1 MTNKRKHS
9 PEFKVQVA
17 LAALKEEKT
26 ISQISS
32 HYEIHPTQVRR
43 WRDSLKQNLA
53 ISFTNGPLRELK
65 EKDKL
70 IDNLY
75 QQVGQLTMELE
86 WLKKKL
92 HFN

>member
-17 LAALKEEKT
+17 LEALKEEKT
-26 ISQISS
+26 LSQISS

-53 ISFTNGPLRELK
+53 ISFTDGPINELR

-70 IDNLY
+70 IDDLY
-75 QQVGQLTMELE
+75 QQVGQLTMELG

-92 HFN
+92 LLN